1 MAKARIVVVEDE
13 MIVARDLQST
23 LIRLG
28 YEVPAMAASGE
39 EALVKVAAVRP
50 DLVLMDIHLAGEMDG
65 ITAAEHI
72 RQHDGLPVVFLTAH
86 SDEATFQRAQLSE
99 PFGFVSKPFEERE
112 LEIALGM
119 ALYRHQVEAK
129 LAHMERWLATTL
141 ASIGDAVM
149 ATDLAG
155 AVTFM
160 NQQAETLT
168 GWSLAD
174 ARGLPLG
181 EVLRLVQAADHA
193 PVGNLVARVL
203 RENMVIELGPNTL
216 LAARDGS
223 ELPVDNSAAPIRDQA
238 GSVSGFV
245 IVFRDITARKQAEEQ
260 LRYSAVHDPLTG
272 LANRALLMDRLEH
285 AFEHARRH
293 PEHQFAV
300 LYLDLDGF
308 KAINDG
314 LGHLTGDQVLVGVAR
329 RLEASLRAEDTV
341 ARVGGDEF
349 VILLESI
356 VDLRGAAYVAA
367 RIQQNMAAPMHVDGH
382 EATVGIS
389 IGIAMHG
396 PDDQQAADIL
406 RDADAA
412 LYRAKAV
419 RKGRLVLSGPDQ
431 HEAALRLLE
440 LETELRQATHAGEF
454 RVWYQPLVA
463 LDGGQAWGQEALL
476 RWQHPARGLLLP
488 AEFLA
493 LMEETGQLLTVGE
506 WVLRQACG
514 RAAAGAAAGPS
525 APTVTVN
532 LSPRQFRQAGLLEQV
547 RSALFEA
554 RLAPGRLCLDIPE
567 AALAAHDQALDTL
580 RGLHALG
587 VRLHLDGFGS
597 GLTSLSLLHQ
607 APFDALKLGQPAVAA
622 GLAGTA
628 MLLARALSLRVIAT
642 GLETSA
648 QAEWLH
654 ELGCELGQG
663 FLFGEPREGQ

>member
-1 MAKARIVVVEDE
+1 MAKARILVVEDE

-28 YEVPAMAASGE
+28 FEVPAMAASGE
-39 EALVKVAAVRP
+39 DALLKVAAIRP

-72 RQHDGLPVVFLTAH
+72 RQHQGLPVVFLTAH
-86 SDEATFQRAQLSE
+86 SDQATFQRAQLSQ
-99 PFGFVSKPFEERE
+99 PFGFVTKPFEERE
-112 LEIALGM
+112 LEIAVGM
-119 ALYRHQVEAK
+119 ALYRHEVEAK

-141 ASIGDAVM
+141 RSIGDAVM
-149 ATDLAG
+149 ATDLDG

-174 ARGLPLG
+174 ARARPLG

-193 PVGNLVARVL
+193 PVGDLVARVL
-203 RENMVIELGPNTL
+203 AENMVIELGPNTL
-216 LAARDGS
+216 LLARDGS
-223 ELPVDNSAAPIRDQA
+223 ELPVENSAAPIRDQA

-293 PEHQFAV
+293 SEHQFAV

-308 KAINDG
+308 KAINDS

-356 VDLRGAAYVAA
+356 LDLRGAAHVTA
-367 RIQQNMAAPMHVDGH
+367 RIQQNMAAPMNVEGR
-382 EATVGIS
+382 EVTVGIS
-389 IGIAMHG
+389 AGIAMHG

-412 LYRAKAV
+412 LYRAKDQN
-419 RKGRLVLSGPDQ
+419 KGRLALADDQ
-431 HEAALRLLE
+431 RHTGALQLLA
-440 LETELRQATHAGEF
+440 LESELRQAARVGEF
-454 RVWYQPLVA
+454 RVWYQPLVT
-463 LDGGQAWGQEALL
+463 LDGGQPWGQEALL

-493 LMEETGQLLTVGE
+493 LMEETGQLLTVGD
-506 WVLRQACG
+506 WVLRQACA
-514 RAAAGAAAGPS
+514 RAAAGPAALALS
-525 APTVTVN
+525 VN

-547 RSALFEA
+547 RGALAESG
-554 RLAPGRLCLDIPE
+554 LAPGRLCLDIPE
-567 AALAAHDQALDTL
+567 AALAAHDQALETL

-587 VRLHLDGFGS
+587 VRLHLDDFGS

-607 APFDALKLGQPAVAA
+607 APFDALKLGQPAVTA
-622 GLAGTA
+622 GLAATA
-628 MLLARALSLRVIAT
+628 MLLARALGLQVIAK
-642 GLETSA
+642 GLKTSA

-663 FLFGEPREGQ
+663 FLFGAPREGQ

>member
-86 SDEATFQRAQLSE
+86 SDPATFQRAQLSQ
-99 PFGFVSKPFEERE
+99 PYGFVTKPFEERE
-112 LEIALGM
+112 LEIAVNM
-119 ALYRHQVEAK
+119 ALYRHEVETK

-141 ASIGDAVM
+141 RSIGDAVM
-149 ATDLAG
+149 ATDLDG

-174 ARGLPLG
+174 ARARPLS

-193 PVGNLVARVL
+193 PVGDLVARVL
-203 RENMVIELGPNTL
+203 AENAVIELGPNTL
-216 LAARDGS
+216 LLARDGG

-245 IVFRDITARKQAEEQ
+245 IVFRDITARKQAEAQ

-293 PEHQFAV
+293 TEHQFAV

-308 KAINDG
+308 KAINDS
-314 LGHLTGDQVLVGVAR
+314 LGHLTGDQVLVAVAR

-356 VDLRGAAYVAA
+356 IDLRGAAYVAA
-367 RIQQNMAAPMHVDGH
+367 RIQQNMAAPMPTEGPAV
-382 EATVGIS
+382 TVGIS
-389 IGIAMHG
+389 IGIAMYG
-396 PDDQQAADIL
+396 PDDQQATDIL

-412 LYRAKAV
+412 MYQAKQEGKA
-419 RKGRLVLSGPDQ
+419 RFGFC
-431 HEAALRLLE
+431 
-440 LETELRQATHAGEF
+440 TRQ
-454 RVWYQPLVA
+454 
-463 LDGGQAWGQEALL
+463 
-476 RWQHPARGLLLP
+476 
-488 AEFLA
+488 
-493 LMEETGQLLTVGE
+493 
-506 WVLRQACG
+506 
-514 RAAAGAAAGPS
+514 
-525 APTVTVN
+525 N
-532 LSPRQFRQAGLLEQV
+532 LS
-547 RSALFEA
+547 
-554 RLAPGRLCLDIPE
+554 
-567 AALAAHDQALDTL
+567 
-580 RGLHALG
+580 
-587 VRLHLDGFGS
+587 
-597 GLTSLSLLHQ
+597 
-607 APFDALKLGQPAVAA
+607 
-622 GLAGTA
+622 
-628 MLLARALSLRVIAT
+628 
-642 GLETSA
+642 
-648 QAEWLH
+648 
-654 ELGCELGQG
+654 
-663 FLFGEPREGQ
+663 